1 MPSNV
6 YESSD
11 TQQGCVLTRPNLS
24 ASLISIFYQYSTALS
39 HSKRRLPF
47 LSLPTQSSTPPSK
60 MPSVTSQ
67 SHPDVPPFPSP
78 STFSI
83 LPDIYL
89 LIARLN
95 ILQQATTQTGPSQA
109 ESSSQTQQQ
118 SQTQTSSTQ
127 QQQQPPQHLQTGG
140 PALELK
146 DLPSQVYGIK
156 QHIAKARA
164 AVQVLPDVERSVEEQ
179 EREIREL
186 RRTVG
191 LLRGRLGKLAGIAAE
206 GGDVVM
212 KGVEG

>member
-1 MPSNV
+1 MPS
-6 YESSD
+6 
-11 TQQGCVLTRPNLS
+11 
-24 ASLISIFYQYSTALS
+24 A
-39 HSKRRLPF
+39 
-47 LSLPTQSSTPPSK
+47 
-60 MPSVTSQ
+60 TSP

-78 STFSI
+78 STFSS

-95 ILQQATTQTGPSQA
+95 ILQQATTQTASSQA
-109 ESSSQTQQQ
+109 GSSSQTQQQ
-118 SQTQTSSTQ
+118 SQTQTSATQQQ
-127 QQQQPPQHLQTGG
+127 QQQQPPQHLETGG
-140 PALELK
+140 PALEIK

-156 QHIAKARA
+156 QRIAKAKA

-186 RRTVG
+186 QRTVG